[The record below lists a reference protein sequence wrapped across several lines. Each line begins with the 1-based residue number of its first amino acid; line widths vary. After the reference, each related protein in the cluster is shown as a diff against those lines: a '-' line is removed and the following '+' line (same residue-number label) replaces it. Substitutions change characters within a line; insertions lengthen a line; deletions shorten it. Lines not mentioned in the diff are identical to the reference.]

1 VRYSASM
8 YDSASFSKASSATRS
23 LYPNIPAIPAI
34 PDRLAIVDGRR
45 LHAIARRLLRAYGTP
60 PPARH
65 LAPIDELVLTV
76 LSQHTSDTNR
86 DRAYE
91 DLRRRFPTWD
101 EVADAPLPALARAI
115 RRGGLGPTK
124 AVRIRAMLRAI
135 RESGVALDD
144 RAFTRVGDQELWDTL
159 VALPGV
165 GPKTA
170 ACVLLFSLDRPYFP
184 VDTHVHRLARRL
196 GLVPPR
202 ADAVATQAAFQASV
216 PDDEMYPL
224 HMNLIRHGR
233 AVCVAQRP
241 RCSECVLRALCP
253 RIGVTDSR

>member
-1 VRYSASM
+1 
-8 YDSASFSKASSATRS
+8 
-23 LYPNIPAIPAI
+23 
-34 PDRLAIVDGRR
+34 
-45 LHAIARRLLRAYGTP
+45 
-60 PPARH
+60 
-65 LAPIDELVLTV
+65 VLTV

-86 DRAYE
+86 DRAYA
-91 DLRRRFPTWD
+91 DLRRRFPEWD
-101 EVADAPLPALARAI
+101 EVADAALPALARAI

-124 AVRIRAMLRAI
+124 AVRIRAMLRGI
-135 RESGVALDD
+135 RESGVTLDE
-144 RAFTRVGDQELWDTL
+144 RAFTGMKDQELWDTL

-184 VDTHVHRLARRL
+184 VDTHVHRVAIRL

-202 ADAVATQAAFQASV
+202 SDAVATQKAFQASV
-216 PDDEMYPL
+216 PEDDMYAL

-241 RCSECVLRALCP
+241 RCSECVLRDLCP
-253 RIGVTDSR
+253 RVGVTSSR

>member
-1 VRYSASM
+1 M
-8 YDSASFSKASSATRS
+8 
-23 LYPNIPAIPAI
+23 
-34 PDRLAIVDGRR
+34 
-45 LHAIARRLLRAYGTP
+45 
-60 PPARH
+60 
-65 LAPIDELVLTV
+65 LTV

-144 RAFTRVGDQELWDTL
+144 LAFTRVGDQELWDTL

-216 PDDEMYPL
+216 PPRDMYAL

-233 AVCVAQRP
+233 AVCVAIRP
-241 RCSECVLRALCP
+241 RCSECVLRDLCP
-253 RIGVTDSR
+253 RVGVTSSR